1 LQRDDPVLL
10 ASSLNTAA
18 VGSGQAPT

>member
-10 ASSLNTAA
+10 VFTPDTA
-18 VGSGQAPT
+18 VGRSQAPT